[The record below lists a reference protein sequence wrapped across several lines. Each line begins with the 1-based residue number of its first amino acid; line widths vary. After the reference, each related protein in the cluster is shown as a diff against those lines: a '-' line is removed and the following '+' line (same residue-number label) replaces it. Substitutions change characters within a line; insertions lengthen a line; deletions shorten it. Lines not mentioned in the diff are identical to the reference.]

1 MAIVFFLTFFVGDM
15 VQDSF
20 QGSID
25 ALSAMAEGGL
35 TSLGADDMLIS
46 LVCDGI
52 IAGVGGILTF
62 LPNIC
67 ILFFALALLEDSGYM
82 SRVAYVMNDIMNR
95 LAYRAG
101 LSSP

>member
-52 IAGVGGILTF
+52 MPASAGF
-62 LPNIC
+62 
-67 ILFFALALLEDSGYM
+67 
-82 SRVAYVMNDIMNR
+82 
-95 LAYRAG
+95 
-101 LSSP
+101 